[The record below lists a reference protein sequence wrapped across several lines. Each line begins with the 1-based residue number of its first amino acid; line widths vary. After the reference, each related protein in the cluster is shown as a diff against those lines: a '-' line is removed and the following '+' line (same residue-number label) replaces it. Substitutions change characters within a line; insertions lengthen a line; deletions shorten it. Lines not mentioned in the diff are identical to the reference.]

1 MRYDDF
7 FDDDNNANQCDEEAF
22 SGSLH
27 TLGTS
32 QIYDLFKYRAA
43 HCPDMA
49 DSTFF
54 AMIEALLNPF
64 KEFLSDEQ
72 HEELWEMVYM
82 MQYELCQERDPA
94 VEYDT
99 CKDQVNQ
106 HRSGPRK
113 ASPKAHGPAR
123 SGKKKRLK

>member
-1 MRYDDF
+1 MRSDDF
-7 FDDDNNANQCDEEAF
+7 FDDDQANLCDEEAF

-27 TLGTS
+27 MLGTS

-43 HCPDMA
+43 HCPDMS

-54 AMIEALLNPF
+54 ALIETLLSPF

-72 HEELWEMVYM
+72 HEELWEWVYM

-94 VEYDT
+94 VDYDT

-106 HRSGPRK
+106 HRSTPRT
-113 ASPKAHGPAR
+113 ASPKPPGPVGSR
-123 SGKKKRLK
+123 KKKRRK

>member
-7 FDDDNNANQCDEEAF
+7 FDDNANQCDEEAF

-27 TLGTS
+27 MLGTS
-32 QIYDLFKYRAA
+32 QIYDLFKYRVA
-43 HCPDMA
+43 HCPEMA

-54 AMIEALLNPF
+54 ALIEALLNPF

-99 CKDQVNQ
+99 CKDQVIE

-113 ASPKAHGPAR
+113 SSPRPEKPAR
-123 SGKKKRLK
+123 SRKRRQK